1 MKIGDWGI
9 RVGAFMLACFL
20 WFHAVTE
27 HTYTRDVN
35 IRLIVENP
43 PLVDTPSN
51 RSVIIANR
59 VPDRVLVQ
67 IKGSGKDILLVEEED
82 FVLRAVLG
90 LQLLNV
96 FN

>member
-1 MKIGDWGI
+1 MATIQD
-9 RVGAFMLACFL
+9 CFL

-27 HTYTRDVN
+27 HTYTREVD

-59 VPDRVLVQ
+59 VPDRVLVE
-67 IKGSGKDILLVEEED
+67 IKGPGKDILLVEEED
-82 FVLRAVLG
+82 FVLR
-90 LQLLNV
+90 LQTKGEVGSRRIYRLRPDR
-96 FN
+96 